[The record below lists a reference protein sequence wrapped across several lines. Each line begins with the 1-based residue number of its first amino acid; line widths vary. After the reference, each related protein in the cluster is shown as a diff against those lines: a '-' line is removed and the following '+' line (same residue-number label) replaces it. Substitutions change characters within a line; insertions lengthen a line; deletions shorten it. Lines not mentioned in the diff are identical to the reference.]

1 MAWEKDES
9 GNIAID
15 DNGNPI
21 WGNDAGEKKGVDY
34 SAMSKSLT
42 DTTRESVD
50 RKNKLRAL
58 ESKYAKLA
66 DIEDLD
72 AWHAEATKALE
83 MMKNAPD
90 KDKEIEERITAR
102 VKGATDPLNAKLA
115 DIAKQRDTL
124 EAELQREAI
133 GNAFARSEYA
143 RKNLVDPA
151 LAADLFSKRF
161 VRKEGRVM
169 GLDESGAEMCGESG
183 IATFDEA
190 LRQMVEFSPYKGV
203 LLKGSEASGGGANPT
218 PGRVPSSAKHMR
230 RADFEKLDPASRTA
244 RMREGYTLTD

>member
-1 MAWEKDES
+1 MAWKT
-9 GNIAID
+9 D
-15 DNGNPI
+15 DNGGVVLQEGNPV
-21 WGNDAGEKKGVDY
+21 WVNDAGEEKPVDY
-34 SAMSKSLT
+34 LGISKSLA
-42 DTTRESVD
+42 DTTRESIE
-50 RKNKLRAL
+50 RKNKLRAM
-58 ESKYAKLA
+58 ESKYAKF
-66 DIEDLD
+66 DGIEDLES
-72 AWHAEATKALE
+72 WYSEATKALE

-169 GLDESGAEMCGESG
+169 GLDENGAEMCGESG

-218 PGRVPSSAKHMR
+218 PGRGPSSAKHMR